1 MAEGHNSVWVI
12 DRELDRKFK
21 VVYWSEHV
29 AADLLRRLRA
39 PEVCDLYELCHEE
52 LGAISGDS
60 LLIDLG
66 LPQDAVLSVRERP
79 RANTTSDLIR
89 LHVGLVYTAPDGKE
103 YSDVLRTTARP
114 NISLASL
121 VREALRQQPR
131 PCGAE
136 DKFYVERKGVLQA
149 GDATLAELAPIHDD
163 DLTIRNRL
171 RFRARFA
178 GAEIRVTGHPSMTVG
193 KILQDFHDGRHGSS
207 FQGRQLD
214 LRYAG
219 RILPRELTLGLAGVR
234 NDAVVEIEA
243 AGKVAASP
251 PAREPAREPVRE
263 QAVPPIAAAEA
274 AARQANLPAR
284 IEFRLQDAIDGKE
297 RPVKVPGR
305 TTVAE
310 VVKLMADK
318 HQRPAAN
325 LVLLADGV
333 ELDSAAALGGAIAP
347 GALVLL
353 QERAVG
359 LSFSLPGGRSAT
371 IAPAGD
377 ENVGALLARLGAQC
391 GLAGDLGVF
400 VRGQRIHA
408 SMRAAELVGYQPLG
422 LEVRSQ

>member
-21 VVYWSEHV
+21 VAYWSEHV

-66 LPQDAVLSVRERP
+66 LPKDAVLSVRERP
-79 RANTTSDLIR
+79 RANTTGDLIR

-114 NISLASL
+114 NISLANL

-149 GDATLAELAPIHDD
+149 NDATLAELAPIHDD

-219 RILPRELTLGLAGVR
+219 RILPREQTLGLAGVH

-243 AGKVAASP
+243 AGKAAAGSTV
-251 PAREPAREPVRE
+251 REPVRE
-263 QAVPPIAAAEA
+263 QAAPPIEAAAA
-274 AARQANLPAR
+274 DLAARQANLPER
-284 IEFRLQDAIDGKE
+284 IEFRLQDAIGGKE

-310 VVKLMADK
+310 VIKLMADK

-333 ELDSAAALGGAIAP
+333 ELDTAAALGRAIAP

-353 QERAVG
+353 QERALG

-377 ENVGALLARLGAQC
+377 ENVGALLARLAAQC
-391 GLAGDLGVF
+391 GLAGDPGVF
-400 VRGQRIHA
+400 VRGQRIPA